1 MVVCTPK
8 IPVVWRWRQE
18 GQELKVILSYP
29 GQPGRQREK
38 VWKRLEAAMA
48 HIYNYRTQEAMA
60 EGLHGKAG
68 LGCSMSSRPTG
79 AERHYQ
85 KGGNRGRDVP
95 HMH

>member
-1 MVVCTPK
+1 M
-8 IPVVWRWRQE
+8 
-18 GQELKVILSYP
+18 
-29 GQPGRQREK
+29 
-38 VWKRLEAAMA
+38 EAAMA

-60 EGLHGKAG
+60 EGLHGKAS

-79 AERHYQ
+79 AERRYQ